1 MVWQAL
7 KVARTQK
14 PNLSTIWLKIAN
26 AYESIPNKPILF
38 ILHRY
43 GVSPQWIR
51 FIETKHTGIFHKSF
65 SESVANTWHRHHW
78 EIFFLAA
85 FFL

>member
-7 KVARTQK
+7 KVARTQN
-14 PNLSTIWLKIAN
+14 PNLSTTWLKIAN

-43 GVSPQWIR
+43 
-51 FIETKHTGIFHKSF
+51 
-65 SESVANTWHRHHW
+65 SV
-78 EIFFLAA
+78 FP
-85 FFL
+85 

>member
-14 PNLSTIWLKIAN
+14 PNLSTTWWLKIAN

-43 GVSPQWIR
+43 GVFP
-51 FIETKHTGIFHKSF
+51 
-65 SESVANTWHRHHW
+65 
-78 EIFFLAA
+78 
-85 FFL
+85 

>member
-7 KVARTQK
+7 KVARTQN
-14 PNLSTIWLKIAN
+14 PNLSTWLKIAN

-43 GVSPQWIR
+43 GVFP
-51 FIETKHTGIFHKSF
+51 
-65 SESVANTWHRHHW
+65 
-78 EIFFLAA
+78 
-85 FFL
+85 

>member
-14 PNLSTIWLKIAN
+14 PNLSTIWLKISN

-43 GVSPQWIR
+43 GVSLHSGSDLLKQN
-51 FIETKHTGIFHKSF
+51 TQVF
-65 SESVANTWHRHHW
+65 SINH
-78 EIFFLAA
+78 FLNQ
-85 FFL
+85 